1 MIGRKPAL
9 SSNNYHLTTI
19 IFSVI
24 CTNKIDGWMEPEKK
38 WYALYTKPR
47 WEKKIDTVLVRK
59 GIESWCPLQKI
70 ERQWSDRKKII
81 EDPLF
86 KSYVFV
92 RIDNTERTK
101 VLMTDGVLNFVY
113 YLGKP
118 AVIKDEEV
126 AIIKRYLSEKDASI
140 LILSQEGFKEET
152 KIKVNHGVFMGN
164 EGTVLRGGKKKVYVK
179 LESLGQVMVVEFPA
193 EYLSPI

>member
-1 MIGRKPAL
+1 MENPGK
-9 SSNNYHLTTI
+9 
-19 IFSVI
+19 
-24 CTNKIDGWMEPEKK
+24 TNEKR

-47 WEKKIDTVLVRK
+47 WEKKIDTVLLRK
-59 GIESWCPLQKI
+59 GIESWCPLQKV

-92 RIDNTERTK
+92 RIDDTERTK

-118 AVIKDEEV
+118 AIIKDEEV
-126 AIIKRYLSEKDASI
+126 NTIKMYLAEKDARISI
-140 LILSQEGFKEET
+140 IAEEEFRDGD
-152 KIKVNHGVFMGN
+152 KIRVNYGVFMDKQ
-164 EGTVLRGGKKKVYVK
+164 GTILRGGKKKVYVQ
-179 LESLGQVMVVEFPA
+179 LQSLGQVMVVEFPA
-193 EYLSPI
+193 EYLSPL

>member
-1 MIGRKPAL
+1 MKQL
-9 SSNNYHLTTI
+9 
-19 IFSVI
+19 V
-24 CTNKIDGWMEPEKK
+24 KK

-92 RIDNTERTK
+92 RIDDSERAK
-101 VLMTDGVLNFVY
+101 VLMTDGVLNFVH

-118 AVIKDEEV
+118 AVIKDAEV
-126 AIIKRYLSEKDASI
+126 DIIKKYLSEKDASI
-140 LILSQEGFKEET
+140 FIISQEGFREDT
-152 KIKVNHGVFMGN
+152 KIKVTHGVFMGN

-193 EYLSPI
+193 EYLTPM

>member
-1 MIGRKPAL
+1 
-9 SSNNYHLTTI
+9 
-19 IFSVI
+19 
-24 CTNKIDGWMEPEKK
+24 MEPEKK
-38 WYALYTKPR
+38 WFALYTKPR
-47 WEKKIDTVLVRK
+47 WEKKIDSILVRK
-59 GIESWCPLQKI
+59 GIESWCPLQKV

-92 RIDNTERTK
+92 RITPDERTK
-101 VLMTDGVLNFVY
+101 VLMTDGVLNFVH

-118 AVIKDEEV
+118 AVIKDDEV
-126 AIIKRYLSEKDASI
+126 ETIKKYLAEKDASI
-140 LILSQEGFKEET
+140 AILSEEGFQNEM

-164 EGTVLRGGKKKVYVK
+164 EGTVIRGGKKKVYVK

-193 EYLSPI
+193 EYLSVL

>member
-1 MIGRKPAL
+1 
-9 SSNNYHLTTI
+9 
-19 IFSVI
+19 
-24 CTNKIDGWMEPEKK
+24 MEPEKK

-47 WEKKIDTVLVRK
+47 WEKKIDSVLIRK
-59 GIESWCPLQKI
+59 GIESWCPLQKV

-92 RIDNTERTK
+92 RIAPDERTK
-101 VLMTDGVLNFVY
+101 VLMTDGVLNFVH

-118 AVIKDEEV
+118 AIIKDAEV
-126 AIIKRYLSEKDASI
+126 DTIKKYLAEKDASI
-140 LILSQEGFKEET
+140 AILSEEGFQNEM

-164 EGTVLRGGKKKVYVK
+164 EGTVIRGGKKKVYVK

-193 EYLSPI
+193 EYLSVL

>member
-1 MIGRKPAL
+1 
-9 SSNNYHLTTI
+9 
-19 IFSVI
+19 
-24 CTNKIDGWMEPEKK
+24 MEPEKK

-47 WEKKIDTVLVRK
+47 WEKKIDSVLIRK
-59 GIESWCPLQKI
+59 GIESWCPLQKV

-92 RIDNTERTK
+92 RIAPDERTK
-101 VLMTDGVLNFVY
+101 VLMTDGVLNFVH

-118 AVIKDEEV
+118 AIIKDDEV
-126 AIIKRYLSEKDASI
+126 DTIKKYLAEKDASI
-140 LILSQEGFKEET
+140 AILSEEGFQNEM

-164 EGTVLRGGKKKVYVK
+164 EGTVIRGGKKKVYVK

-193 EYLSPI
+193 EYLSVM

>member
-1 MIGRKPAL
+1 MQ
-9 SSNNYHLTTI
+9 
-19 IFSVI
+19 
-24 CTNKIDGWMEPEKK
+24 PEKK
-38 WYALYTKPR
+38 WYAVYTKPR
-47 WEKKIDTVLVRK
+47 WEKKIDAALVKK
-59 GIESWCPLQKI
+59 GVESWCPLQKI
-70 ERQWSDRKKII
+70 EKQWSDRKKII

-92 RIDNTERTK
+92 RIDVTERTK
-101 VLMTDGVLNFVY
+101 VLMTDGLLNFVY

-118 AVIKDEEV
+118 AVIKNEEV
-126 AIIKRYLSEKDASI
+126 AIIKSYLAEKDATISI
-140 LILSQEGFKEET
+140 FSKEGFIEDA

-193 EYLSPI
+193 EYLSLK

>member
-1 MIGRKPAL
+1 MQ
-9 SSNNYHLTTI
+9 T
-19 IFSVI
+19 
-24 CTNKIDGWMEPEKK
+24 EKK

-59 GIESWCPLQKI
+59 GVESWCPLQKV
-70 ERQWSDRKKII
+70 ERQWSDRKKIV
-81 EDPLF
+81 EEPLF

-92 RIDNTERTK
+92 RIDATERAK
-101 VLMTDGVLNFVY
+101 VLMTDGVLNFVH
-113 YLGKP
+113 YLRKP
-118 AVIKDEEV
+118 AVIRDEEV
-126 AIIKRYLSEKDASI
+126 ETIKHYLAEKDASI
-140 LILSQEGFKEET
+140 TIISQEGFKEET

>member
-1 MIGRKPAL
+1 
-9 SSNNYHLTTI
+9 
-19 IFSVI
+19 
-24 CTNKIDGWMEPEKK
+24 MELEKK

-47 WEKKIDTVLVRK
+47 WEKKIDTVLIRK

-92 RIDNTERTK
+92 RIDTTERSK
-101 VLMTDGVLNFVY
+101 VLMTDGVLNFVH

-118 AVIKDEEV
+118 AVIKNAEV
-126 AIIKRYLSEKDASI
+126 DIIKKYLAEKDASI
-140 LILSQEGFKEET
+140 SIISKEGFIEET
-152 KIKVNHGVFMGN
+152 KIIVNHGVFMGN
-164 EGTVLRGGKKKVYVK
+164 EGTVIRGGKKKVYVK

-193 EYLSPI
+193 EFLSPI

>member
-1 MIGRKPAL
+1 
-9 SSNNYHLTTI
+9 
-19 IFSVI
+19 
-24 CTNKIDGWMEPEKK
+24 MEPEKK

-47 WEKKIDTVLVRK
+47 WEKKIDSLLVRK
-59 GIESWCPLQKI
+59 GIESWCPLQKV

-92 RIDNTERTK
+92 HIDDSERTK

-118 AVIKDEEV
+118 AVIKDEE
-126 AIIKRYLSEKDASI
+126 INTIKKYLAEKDASLSI
-140 LILSQEGFKEET
+140 LNEEGYQAEM
-152 KIKVNHGVFMGN
+152 KIMVNHGVFMGN
-164 EGTVLRGGKKKVYVK
+164 EGTVIRGGKKKVYVK
-179 LESLGQVMVVEFPA
+179 LESLGQVMVVEFPT
-193 EYLSPI
+193 EYLSPL

>member
-1 MIGRKPAL
+1 
-9 SSNNYHLTTI
+9 
-19 IFSVI
+19 
-24 CTNKIDGWMEPEKK
+24 MEPEKK
-38 WYALYTKPR
+38 WFALYTKPR
-47 WEKKIDTVLVRK
+47 WEKKIDSILVRK
-59 GIESWCPLQKI
+59 GIESWCPLQKV

-92 RIDNTERTK
+92 RIAPDERTK
-101 VLMTDGVLNFVY
+101 VLMTDGVLNFVH

-126 AIIKRYLSEKDASI
+126 DTIKKYLAEKDASI
-140 LILSQEGFKEET
+140 AILSEEGFQNEM

-164 EGTVLRGGKKKVYVK
+164 EGTVIRGGKKKVYVK

-193 EYLSPI
+193 EYLSAI